1 LTDIESLYCGSVF
14 PNPQVFQGCETALCL
29 FSAEWLG
36 QQDAYWIAKAGLT
49 GECVDLQ
56 SDKLAEMEAIYPD
69 GWRFHTADAYEFA
82 RHAAN
87 QGRAWDVLTMDPWTG
102 QFDKCAQLIDLWTA
116 ITRRV
121 IVLGHGNYRLP
132 APAAPA
138 GWRTLD
144 VIKRSDF
151 KGGVYWYV
159 MVNDA

>member
-1 LTDIESLYCGSVF
+1 MAAVTAPQALTDIESLYCGSVF

-36 QQDAYWIAKAGLT
+36 QQ
-49 GECVDLQ
+49 
-56 SDKLAEMEAIYPD
+56 MEAIYPD